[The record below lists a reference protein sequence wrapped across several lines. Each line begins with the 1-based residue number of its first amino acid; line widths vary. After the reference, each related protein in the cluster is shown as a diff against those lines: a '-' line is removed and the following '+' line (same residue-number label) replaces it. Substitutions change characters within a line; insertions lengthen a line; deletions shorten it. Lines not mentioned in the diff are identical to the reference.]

1 MNRLKNYIIKNW
13 ISVIANVFI
22 GWILFMLLGIFYVL
36 EDTSTHILDGLDG
49 QKSIFT
55 ELYQPIYHGG
65 IILVLGLSF
74 MLVAKGLKKSMV
86 TIIAGSI
93 TLIIYFWK
101 MKIVGI

>member
-1 MNRLKNYIIKNW
+1 MNRLKNHKIKNW

-22 GWILFMLLGIFYVL
+22 GWVLFMLLGVFYVL

-49 QKSIFT
+49 QKSILT
-55 ELYQPIYHGG
+55 ELYQPIYLGG
-65 IILVLGLSF
+65 VILVFGLSL
-74 MLVAKGLKKSMV
+74 MLLAKGFKKSMV
-86 TIIAGSI
+86 TIVVGII